1 MSHNHGKPFCMKEI
15 DEQCVP
21 GLVEIKNVFIAK
33 EKLSLLGF
41 LFFFVSFFVC
51 LFWKDKNLGLIQ
63 MLARNQQRSL
73 WCLWK
78 N

>member
-51 LFWKDKNLGLIQ
+51 LF
-63 MLARNQQRSL
+63 
-73 WCLWK
+73 
-78 N
+78 